1 MAVVNFKPIL
11 DMLDRAIRLDE
22 GKAWIY
28 AIDKETQGH
37 IIQMNT
43 KDQLEEQGIF
53 SDGTPTGEYS
63 FVTVGYKIQKGDR
76 YDHMTFKD
84 TGGFYDSFRVDVD
97 KNGLVIDAD
106 GQVSAD
112 TNLFKVYGEDIAG
125 LTDENVKFLIEIVA
139 EKYIEYVKR
148 ELLS

>member
-1 MAVVNFKPIL
+1 MSVVNFKPVL

-28 AIDKETQGH
+28 AIDKETKEH

-43 KDQLEEQGIF
+43 EDQLEEQGIF

-63 FVTVGYKIQKGDR
+63 PVTVGYKIQKGDR
-76 YDHMTFKD
+76 YDHITFKD

-97 KNGLVIDAD
+97 KNGLNIDAD

-112 TNLFKVYGEDIAG
+112 TNLFQFYGENIAG
-125 LTDENVKFLIEIVA
+125 LTDENMKFLIEIVA

>member
-1 MAVVNFKPIL
+1 MAVVNFKPVL
-11 DMLDRAIRLDE
+11 DMLDRAIKLDE

-28 AIDKETQGH
+28 AIDKETKEH

-43 KDQLEEQGIF
+43 EDQLEEQGIF

-63 FVTVGYKIQKGDR
+63 SVTVGYKIQKGDR
-76 YDHMTFKD
+76 YDHITFKD
-84 TGGFYDSFRVDVD
+84 TGGFYDSFRIDVD
-97 KNGLVIDAD
+97 KNGLDIDAD

-125 LTDENVKFLIEIVA
+125 LTDENMKFLIEIVA

>member
-1 MAVVNFKPIL
+1 
-11 DMLDRAIRLDE
+11 MLDRAIRLDE

-28 AIDKETQGH
+28 AIDKETQEH

-43 KDQLEEQGIF
+43 EDQLEEQGIF

-112 TNLFKVYGEDIAG
+112 TNLFKIYGEDIAG
-125 LTDENVKFLIEIVA
+125 LTDENMKFLIEIVA